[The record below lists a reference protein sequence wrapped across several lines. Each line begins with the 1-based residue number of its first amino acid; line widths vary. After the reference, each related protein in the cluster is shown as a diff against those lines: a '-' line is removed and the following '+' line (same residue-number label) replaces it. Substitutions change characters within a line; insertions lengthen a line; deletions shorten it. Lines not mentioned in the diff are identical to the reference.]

1 VTVGGNGPPLVAVAA
16 QHTYTLD
23 EKRGARK
30 ENALEKGER
39 ERERERQRAR
49 RSGRARAAGHSL
61 RLLREVSPWLLS
73 KADML

>member
-39 ERERERQRAR
+39 ERERQRAR

>member
-1 VTVGGNGPPLVAVAA
+1 LRAVTVGGNGPPLVAVAA
-16 QHTYTLD
+16 QHTYTG
-23 EKRGARK
+23 KRR
-30 ENALEKGER
+30 ER